1 MDKKIYVVETI
12 SMFRHTYYIN
22 AKSESDALDEFYCSN
37 GKDTFMEGSQNHL
50 DEIHSNV
57 RELSEEEFLK
67 EFDKDSPYLSSWS
80 EIDKFARIN
89 EIDYEK

>member
-1 MDKKIYVVETI
+1 MDKKIYVVEAI

-22 AKSESDALDEFYCSN
+22 AKNESDALDEFYWSK

-80 EIDKFARIN
+80 EIDKFAIIN